1 MADEIGL
8 IQEIES
14 LRSQMADLRAQ
25 IDSLRDDASSSASD
39 PVALQAQ
46 PFGQDVA
53 GDEYVLGDEGG
64 KVEVVGTDDS
74 RRKSRKFVFASADD
88 SNVEVKINEDTGK
101 VVVGVYW
108 K

>member
-39 PVALQAQ
+39 PVASQAQ